1 MLEQLFL
8 KELFYQKYAKS
19 KSAKS
24 KAKQL
29 SKTSQNKVLMHL
41 SKQDNSS
48 LEDSISVIN
57 LKINNKYKIKARKK
71 KIKKGKFCTNM

>member
-1 MLEQLFL
+1 
-8 KELFYQKYAKS
+8 
-19 KSAKS
+19 
-24 KAKQL
+24 
-29 SKTSQNKVLMHL
+29 MHL

-71 KIKKGKFCTNM
+71 KNKKGKFCTNM